1 MFRRS
6 CASCHGLSAEGGTGP
21 SLKGVSKRLD
31 FVRTV
36 QWIENPS
43 AKMPK
48 LYPTPLDAQAV
59 RNVAAYL
66 QGM

>member
-1 MFRRS
+1 M
-6 CASCHGLSAEGGTGP
+6 
-21 SLKGVSKRLD
+21 D
-31 FVRTV
+31 FDRTV